1 MRRAARPR
9 DDHLEALAS
18 GALRESVEA
27 IGRPVRR
34 DHLGGPGDAELVQ
47 HVRGAFH
54 GRPVGAAAHDDGDGR
69 RSGVHGAHSFRLRK
83 AAHYT
88 DGACARKRPRYPRSM
103 TASPR
108 SFIFAADDPVEPYAP
123 PALGEPD
130 AVVRLKAENAVLRAR
145 LAEAER
151 LADHDALIPV
161 LNRRAFSRELARTIA
176 YCERYGAAA
185 SLVFFDLD
193 GFKAVNDA
201 HGHAAGDAALR
212 AVAEVLTANVRDS
225 DLVGRLGGD
234 EFGVILAQANR
245 EVATIKAAALA
256 GQI

>member
-1 MRRAARPR
+1 
-9 DDHLEALAS
+9 
-18 GALRESVEA
+18 
-27 IGRPVRR
+27 
-34 DHLGGPGDAELVQ
+34 
-47 HVRGAFH
+47 
-54 GRPVGAAAHDDGDGR
+54 
-69 RSGVHGAHSFRLRK
+69 
-83 AAHYT
+83 
-88 DGACARKRPRYPRSM
+88 M

-130 AVVRLKAENAVLRAR
+130 AVVRLKAENAVLGAR

-256 GQI
+256 GQIEAEPILYAGKRLAVGASFGVRAFEKGVDAAQMMAEADAAMFLKKGGRRRRG